1 MSTTFET
8 RIPLEQRTNAFLE
21 ELTTEGGP
29 PIHTLPPADARDVL
43 SSIQA
48 GHGDLLPVDVEDRM
62 LGDGPGGQV
71 SVRIVRPERVSGLL
85 PAIVYFHGGGW
96 VLGNRHTHDRLVRE
110 LAVGAQ
116 AVVVFVNY
124 SRAPE
129 ARYPMALE
137 QAYAATRWVAEL
149 GTGIGADGRHLAVA
163 GDGAGGNLAA
173 CTAVLSARTGGPPID
188 FQLLFYPVTDASLD
202 TPSYREFAD
211 GPWLTRDMMRWFWDC
226 YLPDSD
232 ARREITASPLHGS
245 IEELRDLPPALVITA
260 ENDVLRDEGE
270 AYAHRLMAAGVPVA
284 ATRYLGTIH
293 DFVLLNPITDTP
305 APRAAIAQATAAL
318 RAALAGQPEE

>member
-8 RIPLEQRTNAFLE
+8 RISLEQCTSAFLE
-21 ELTTEGGP
+21 EVATEGGP
-29 PIHTLPPADARDVL
+29 PMHTLAPADARDVL
-43 SSIQA
+43 SGIQA
-48 GHGDLLPVDVEDRM
+48 GHEDLPPVDIEDRM

-71 SVRIVRPERVSGLL
+71 SVRIVRPQRVAGLL
-85 PAIVYFHGGGW
+85 PAVMYFHGGGW
-96 VLGNRHTHDRLVRE
+96 VLGDRETHDRLLRE
-110 LAVGAQ
+110 LAAGAQ
-116 AVVVFVNY
+116 AAVVFVNY
-124 SRAPE
+124 SRSPE

-149 GTGIGADGRHLAVA
+149 GTGIGVDGSHLAVA

-173 CTAVLSARTGGPPID
+173 CTALLATRTGSPRID

-202 TPSYREFAD
+202 TGSCREFAD
-211 GPWLTRDMMRWFWDC
+211 GPWLTRDMVRWFWDC
-226 YLPDSD
+226 YVPDPQS
-232 ARREITASPLHGS
+232 RREITASPLHGS
-245 IEELRDLPPALVITA
+245 LDELRGLPPALVITA

-270 AYAHRLMAAGVPVA
+270 AYAHRLMAAGVPAA

-293 DFVLLNPITDTP
+293 DFVLLNPITETP

-318 RAALAGQPEE
+318 RSALAGAP